1 MRHIFEDQIDGAIWT
16 FSVENIKGKRDDTTE
31 FRVPLSAEVMKV
43 IKQARCLFKSDFIL
57 SFPDRTFISKN
68 G

>member
-16 FSVENIKGKRDDTTE
+16 FSVENIKGKRDVTTE

-43 IKQARCLFKSDFIL
+43 IL
-57 SFPDRTFISKN
+57 SFLFLIVLSFQRMAK
-68 G
+68 

>member
-16 FSVENIKGKRDDTTE
+16 FSVENIKGKRDATTE

-43 IKQARCLFKSDFIL
+43 IL
-57 SFPDRTFISKN
+57 SFLFLIVLSFQRMAK
-68 G
+68 